1 MSELKLDYS
10 TFALIVVGLFA
21 LSGFF
26 RGWWREGISTV
37 FLVSLAFMLTQPQQA
52 QNLISAL
59 NNALSSALSVIR
71 GVTGVPLAGGTVS
84 AASTNGLLN
93 PQQRDVYILI
103 LIGAVVLSYFTGRV
117 TLGDREITAG
127 GRILGGVLGAV
138 NGYLI
143 INLFKEYVLGRFL
156 PGGAG
161 MVSAQAVT
169 APATLA
175 VSVANVPPDTPFTA
189 STQLLVF
196 GFGGLMFILLLST
209 RLRKSLWGYGAPKV
223 PKKKKE
229 E

>member
-26 RGWWREGISTV
+26 RGWWREAVSTV
-37 FLVSLAFMLTQPQQA
+37 FLVLLAFLLTQPQQA

-59 NNALSSALSVIR
+59 NNVLGSALAMIR
-71 GVTGVPLAGGTVS
+71 GVAGVPQTGGTVS
-84 AASTNGLLN
+84 VASTANLLN

-103 LIGAVVLSYFTGRV
+103 LIGAVVLSYFTGRL

-161 MVSAQAVT
+161 LISAQAVT
-169 APATLA
+169 APTTLA
-175 VSVANVPPDTPFTA
+175 VSVANAPADTPFTA
-189 STQLLVF
+189 GTQMLIF
-196 GFGGLMFILLLST
+196 GFGAVMFVLLLST
-209 RLRKSLWGYGAPKV
+209 RMRRSLWGYGAPKV